1 MTKEKIEQLKL
12 HQIQEL
18 YEMGRGHYFDWN
30 GIEEELENLIKK
42 FQDELINAI
51 CDYGL

>member
-12 HQIQEL
+12 YQIQEL
-18 YEMGRGHYFDWN
+18 YKMGRGHHFN
-30 GIEEELENLIKK
+30 LTGIEEELENLIKK